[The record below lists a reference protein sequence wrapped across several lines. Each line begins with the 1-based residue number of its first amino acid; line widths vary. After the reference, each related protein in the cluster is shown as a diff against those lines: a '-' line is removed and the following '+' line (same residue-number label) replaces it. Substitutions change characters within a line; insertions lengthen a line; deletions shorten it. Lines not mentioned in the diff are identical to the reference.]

1 MRQAITSVIT
11 ALAVLAAAASL
22 RYLFVDSSFMR
33 PAALVVLVVVGLGVA
48 LRTRTRAVTVLLPV
62 QALGLALALA
72 WLFARDTLWFAL
84 PTTRTVER
92 TVELVLQSQDTIT
105 SYAAPAPVD
114 AGVTFSLTAIVGLV
128 ALTADLAAATAES
141 PTIAGLPVLAL
152 YAISAANAQT
162 SLPWHA
168 FAAPAALWL
177 LVLAHQD
184 GDQLR
189 RWVSH
194 VPGHPGEDGEE
205 RARRDFTT
213 QGVGL
218 AAAGIALAIA
228 VPTVVP
234 HLPSTY
240 IGDGLRDGT
249 GQSEGGRSRVSLSSE
264 IDLRRSLQDPDPSP
278 VLRYQTDDP
287 SPPPLRVGV
296 ATRFV
301 DGRARIGSEISGT
314 VPLGDDDAV
323 GVTRFAQERRTT
335 TVVES
340 KVRAPQLPAPFVA
353 RDVQVGAPWSM
364 DSDGVVRVADDAQGY
379 TISYDEPLDET
390 EEVLAAA
397 GDTGAGLQDREEY
410 LAVEP
415 EIAGELAQVLGEVVE
430 PGDSQ
435 LESAQAIQSYLR
447 GNDFTYSLELDERLP
462 GEHPI
467 SQFLRTKRGYCQQ
480 FAATMVHL
488 ARAEGIPARF
498 VVGFLPGTG
507 STQERVVRASDAH
520 AWPELWIDGVGWLRF
535 EPTPG
540 GRAASLPGYSLP
552 QQDTTSSTSTTS
564 SSTTSSA
571 TSTSQDAAPVEEA
584 DTGTQVQWQRPLL
597 LTLLVVALLAVLP
610 LTALLLRERARRRR
624 GSPQEQVEREWE
636 RLVEGLGDLGIDVP
650 PGATPRVSGDHL
662 VQRSGVGGRGTEQM
676 HRVVTTLE
684 GARYAPPGRPEPDEV
699 EQVGR
704 DVDDLLAR
712 VRRSRDTGRRVR
724 AALAPPSAIRWWGSL
739 PGRVVDVV
747 TRRR

>member
-1 MRQAITSVIT
+1 MRQAITSAIT

-48 LRTRTRAVTVLLPV
+48 LRTRTRAISVLLPT
-62 QALGLALALA
+62 QTLALGLVLA

-84 PTTRTVER
+84 PTTQTSQRA
-92 TVELVLQSQDTIT
+92 VELVLQSQDTIT

-114 AGVTFSLTAIVGLV
+114 TGVTFSLTLIIGLV

-177 LVLAHQD
+177 LLLAHQD
-184 GDQLR
+184 SDQLR

-194 VPGHPGEDGEE
+194 VPGHHGQDGEE

-213 QGVGL
+213 QGAAL
-218 AAAGIALAIA
+218 AAAGIALALA
-228 VPTVVP
+228 LPAVVP

-240 IGDGLRDGT
+240 IGEGLRDGT
-249 GQSEGGRSRVSLSSE
+249 SQAEGGRSSVSLSNE
-264 IDLRRSLQDPDPSP
+264 IDLRRSLEDPDPSP
-278 VLRYQTDDP
+278 VLRYQSDDP

-301 DGRARIGSEISGT
+301 DGRARISSQVSRT
-314 VPLGDDDAV
+314 VPLGDDEAV
-323 GVTRFAQERRTT
+323 GVTRFEQDRRTM
-335 TVVES
+335 TVEES
-340 KVRAPQLPAPFVA
+340 KIRAPQLPAPFVA
-353 RDVQVGAPWSM
+353 RDVQVGAPWSL
-364 DSDGVVRVADDAQGY
+364 DADGVVRVRDDVRSY

-390 EEVLAAA
+390 QAVLAAA
-397 GDTGAGLQDREEY
+397 GGDIPALEDRAEY
-410 LAVEP
+410 LTVEP
-415 EIAGELAQVLGEVVE
+415 EIADELAEVTGQVVE
-430 PGDSQ
+430 DGSSD
-435 LESAQAIQSYLR
+435 LETAQAIQSYLR
-447 GNDFTYSLELDERLP
+447 GDDFTYSLELDERLP
-462 GEHPI
+462 GEHPM

-488 ARAEGIPARF
+488 ARTEGIPARF

-507 STQERVVRASDAH
+507 SSQERVVRAADAH

-540 GRAASLPGYSLP
+540 GDAASLPGYSLP
-552 QQDTTSSTSTTS
+552 QQDTTESSSSSTS
-564 SSTTSSA
+564 SSTSSG
-571 TSTSQDAAPVEEA
+571 TSTSQDAAPVETPES
-584 DTGTQVQWQRPLL
+584 GTQVQWQRPLL
-597 LTLLVVALLAVLP
+597 LTLLVVGLLAVLP

-624 GSPQEQVEREWE
+624 GSPHEQVEREWE
-636 RLVEGLGDLGIDVP
+636 RLVEGLGDLGVDAPV
-650 PGATPRVSGDHL
+650 GATPRVSGDHL
-662 VQRSGVGGRGTEQM
+662 VQRSGVGGRGGEQM
-676 HRVVTTLE
+676 ERVVSTLE
-684 GARYAPPGRPEPDEV
+684 GARYAPPGRPHADEV

-704 DVDDLLAR
+704 DVDDILAR

-724 AALAPPSAIRWWGSL
+724 SAFAPPSAIRWWGSL
-739 PGRVVDVV
+739 PTRLADRV